1 MAISRQLET
10 PSLEVGIISG
20 QRAALLGVAFAF
32 SETITA
38 EFSDSQ
44 ISLFKGGSVH
54 VDQDPTGRQYLNQA
68 YPAHYQSVRSPAV
81 NYSQNQFDTSN
92 MPNLGVIYLASQ
104 DGKNMVQVFTEPKN
118 MEFLRNLIGRE
129 INNYATTGAA
139 GMA

>member
-1 MAISRQLET
+1 M
-10 PSLEVGIISG
+10 
-20 QRAALLGVAFAF
+20 GVAFAF

-68 YPAHYQSVRSPAV
+68 YPAHYQPVRPPAV